1 MPKFLDKNF
10 INNLILLLILLF
22 LANYLSKGS
31 IINVLQR
38 YYNKIVGYCYENF
51 NNNDKFDYGKEFNIS
66 LFPGI
71 STCDNTTPPIVHDQD
86 FKYIYNNDLSMK
98 DLQKKDEII
107 MRKLYHFL
115 QSLISVN
122 NNFYELNPSNLEE
135 NNLRQ
140 VDIDMIRKYI
150 SSKLNC
156 GDFTFK
162 NIEILDDML
171 FYDNITVK
179 EIKPFRISTNIFLG
193 EDSISNITLQIEMN
207 IRNDKYKNDG
217 YPSITRIKLIEK
229 NPVKNIVSDFEKFS
243 EVDDI
248 IAEQIISEVKQIYE
262 EDSLTIP
269 DLMTEFN

>member
-10 INNLILLLILLF
+10 INNLIFLIILIF

-31 IINVLQR
+31 IINVLKR
-38 YYNKIVGYCYENF
+38 YYNKIIDCYENF

-66 LFPGI
+66 LFPGNT
-71 STCDNTTPPIVHDQD
+71 TCDNTTPPIVHDQD

-140 VDIDMIRKYI
+140 VDIDMIRKHI

-162 NIEILDDML
+162 NIEILDNMIY
-171 FYDNITVK
+171 YDNIAVK
-179 EIKPFRISTNIFLG
+179 EIKPFRISTNVFLG
-193 EDSISNITLQIEMN
+193 EDSISNITILIEMN
-207 IRNDKYKNDG
+207 IRNDKYKNEG
-217 YPSITRIKLIEK
+217 YPSITRIKLVEK
-229 NPVKNIVSDFEKFS
+229 NPVKNLVSEFEKFT

-248 IAEQIISEVKQIYE
+248 IAEQIISEVKQVYE

-269 DLMTEFN
+269 HLMTEFN

>member
-10 INNLILLLILLF
+10 INNLILLIILIF

-31 IINVLQR
+31 IINVLKR
-38 YYNKIVGYCYENF
+38 YYNKIIDCYENF

-66 LFPGI
+66 LFPGNT
-71 STCDNTTPPIVHDQD
+71 TCDNTTPPIVHDQD

-140 VDIDMIRKYI
+140 VDIDMIRKHI

-171 FYDNITVK
+171 YYDNISVK
-179 EIKPFRISTNIFLG
+179 EIKPFRISSNLSLG
-193 EDSISNITLQIEMN
+193 EDSIANITLQIEMN

-229 NPVKNIVSDFEKFS
+229 NPVIKLVSDFEKFT

-248 IAEQIISEVKQIYE
+248 IAEQIISEVKQVYE

>member
-10 INNLILLLILLF
+10 INNLILLIILIF

-31 IINVLQR
+31 IINVLKR
-38 YYNKIVGYCYENF
+38 YYNKIIDCYENF
-51 NNNDKFDYGKEFNIS
+51 NNNDKFDYGKEF
-66 LFPGI
+66 LGL
-71 STCDNTTPPIVHDQD
+71 PPIVHDQD

-98 DLQKKDEII
+98 DLQKTDEDI

-122 NNFYELNPSNLEE
+122 NNLYELNPSNLEE

-140 VDIDMIRKYI
+140 VDIDMIRKHI

-193 EDSISNITLQIEMN
+193 EDSISNITLLIEMN

-217 YPSITRIKLIEK
+217 YPSITRIKLLEK
-229 NPVKNIVSDFEKFS
+229 NPVINLISDFEKFT

-248 IAEQIISEVKQIYE
+248 IAEQIISEVNQVYE
-262 EDSLTIP
+262 DDSLTIP